1 MIGREWCCPR
11 QCSEW
16 DECRG
21 LNARIID
28 SHPPRHMRKRKRAQG
43 KKKSCRV
50 QSALFFLLI
59 FQRAALV
66 EGDGEKKAGQVVNPM
81 NQLATSPSLTCKR
94 PGREKMIK
102 GLAALIPQSDPSLIE
117 DGTVGQIVAI
127 LPKNTMTLLS
137 VEPIRAKSRH
147 YGPINQGWKTGR
159 E

>member
-1 MIGREWCCPR
+1 
-11 QCSEW
+11 
-16 DECRG
+16 
-21 LNARIID
+21 
-28 SHPPRHMRKRKRAQG
+28 
-43 KKKSCRV
+43 
-50 QSALFFLLI
+50 
-59 FQRAALV
+59 
-66 EGDGEKKAGQVVNPM
+66 
-81 NQLATSPSLTCKR
+81 
-94 PGREKMIK
+94 MIK